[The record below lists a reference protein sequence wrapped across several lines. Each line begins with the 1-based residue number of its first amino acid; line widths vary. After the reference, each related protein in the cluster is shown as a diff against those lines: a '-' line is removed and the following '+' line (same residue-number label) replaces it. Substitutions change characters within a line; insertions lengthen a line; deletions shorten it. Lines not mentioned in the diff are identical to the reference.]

1 MLVAGMDA
9 NELRSMCD
17 RVLIM
22 REGRIGAE
30 LRGPAVSVEA
40 VVNAVYRNQSNVHAV
55 AGKRVSQ

>member
-1 MLVAGMDA
+1 MDA

-40 VVNAVYRNQSNVHAV
+40 VVNAVYRNQSNGHAV